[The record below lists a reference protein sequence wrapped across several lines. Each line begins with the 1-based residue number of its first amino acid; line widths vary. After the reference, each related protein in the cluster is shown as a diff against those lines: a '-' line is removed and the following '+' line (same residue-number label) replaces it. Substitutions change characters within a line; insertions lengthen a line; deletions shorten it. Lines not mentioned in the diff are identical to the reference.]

1 MIINCTICTSRFDE
15 TPFNIDREVTKEE
28 DLLEYN
34 IEHGK
39 GNFGGDMM
47 LTQEQMEW
55 IKGGGEDRSLW
66 RTRHWP
72 KTASDENVYIPYT
85 KIRTDRCNERE
96 LQNIQAAMDAFS
108 DNTCIGYYIL
118 TKMLSIPEFAF
129 KGIDKLK
136 ILQN

>member
-1 MIINCTICTSRFDE
+1 M
-15 TPFNIDREVTKEE
+15 VK
-28 DLLEYN
+28 
-34 IEHGK
+34 
-39 GNFGGDMM
+39 
-47 LTQEQMEW
+47 MEW

-85 KIRTDRCNERE
+85 KIRTDRWNERE
-96 LQNIQAAMDAFS
+96 LQNIQAAMDAYRE
-108 DNTCIGYYIL
+108 NTCIRYYIL

-129 KGIDKLK
+129 EKLK